1 MLALAK
7 YTLKGPYQ
15 AAVAVGLLAVL
26 SVFVPLLMPN
36 TVIGVFVATVGMLLS
51 CVLVGLVILVRG
63 ITSGL
68 RAIAFAVVGIT
79 LIGWIVVGSP
89 DLGIWTALVQWLPI
103 ILLAQT
109 LRTTESLSMMLLA
122 GAVLAVF
129 GVAVQYLVWPD
140 LQSTWME
147 IGRQQLQELALPDE
161 VMDRNLQVIAW
172 IAEGLVA
179 IIYLLLAQIVLTARW
194 LQGRIMNPGGFRKD
208 FLAIS
213 MGRTVAIGGALLLAL
228 SMLVEQSWV
237 NSIAWLVMVL
247 FLFQGVAICHGWLA
261 GKRQSGFFLGMYY
274 ALLMILP
281 QIVALTSVVGLI
293 DNWLNLR
300 KRFGGSNETDTR

>member
-15 AAVAVGLLAVL
+15 AAIAVGLLAVL